1 MDTTTL
7 FLILLALFVV
17 LIVLVAVYVGAQGSK
32 KPVTTTAQTA
42 VTFEMMCSIINRSS
56 ANNIE
61 LNNTVDTIIA
71 RYSEITDIDVY
82 GSLLEKL
89 CTHPNTDSKV
99 ILRFQKALIKANP
112 KYKEQLEKSLKI
124 GLAGRK

>member
-7 FLILLALFVV
+7 VLILLALFVV
-17 LIVLVAVYVGAQGSK
+17 LVILVAVYVGAQGSK
-32 KPVTTTAQTA
+32 KAVATSTQTP

-61 LNNTVDTIIA
+61 LNNAVDTIIA

-82 GSLLEKL
+82 GGLLEKL

-99 ILRFQKALIKANP
+99 ILRFQKALITANP

-124 GLAGRK
+124 GLAGRR